1 MIRYMVDDFELL
13 EIINNEKLESVL
25 TQEEIA
31 HLVTYIDKTT
41 TELKTIKNRIKNYND
56 NNKELRNFVENL
68 ETYLKEVYG

>member
-25 TQEEIA
+25 TQEEIS
-31 HLVTYIDKTT
+31 HLFTYIDKTT

-56 NNKELRNFVENL
+56 SNKELRNFVENL
-68 ETYLKEVYG
+68 ETYLKGVYG

>member
-1 MIRYMVDDFELL
+1 MTRYMVDDFELL

-56 NNKELRNFVENL
+56 SNKELRYFVENL
-68 ETYLKEVYG
+68 ETYLKGVYG